1 MSIPRNM
8 VELWLTAIHGAMCR
22 HVAGGILVRMPA
34 LDALTTTTG
43 REFSTLAI
51 VIDET
56 DPELEVEARHFFGSE
71 TPLVLIFDD
80 IKNPPRDA
88 PELSFPL
95 RRILSDLQTYLLDQA
110 NPVPAEAELLAFA
123 IRHGEYRSP
132 HVTTRRNVYHVVPH
146 EEGWRLKPQS
156 NPTTAEDYQTKE
168 EAIRAGVQ
176 QARSHP
182 SGQLIIHNAD
192 GTFEE
197 SRSYASVTK

>member
-1 MSIPRNM
+1 MSIPRNL

-22 HVAGGILVRMPA
+22 HVGGGILVRMPA

-71 TPLVLIFDD
+71 TPLILIFDD

-95 RRILSDLQTYLLDQA
+95 RRILSDLQTHLLDPA
-110 NPVPAEAELLAFA
+110 NPVPADAELLAFA
-123 IRHGEYRSP
+123 LRHGDYRSP
-132 HVTTRRNVYHVVPH
+132 HVTTKRNVYHVVPH
-146 EEGWRLKPQS
+146 EDGWRLKSQS
-156 NPTTAEDYQTKE
+156 STATTEDYRTKE
-168 EAIRAGVQ
+168 EAIRAGAQ

-182 SGQLIIHNAD
+182 AGQLIIHNAD

-197 SRSYASVTK
+197 SRSYG